1 MNVVEASPEPATTG
15 VATGRGAGAGVTGAT
30 GVLPGLPGT
39 EIGIALVVGVVD
51 AVVGAGAGVLPV

>member
-1 MNVVEASPEPATTG
+1 MVGASPVPLTTG
-15 VATGRGAGAGVTGAT
+15 AGAT

-39 EIGIALVVGVVD
+39 EIGVALVAGAVAD